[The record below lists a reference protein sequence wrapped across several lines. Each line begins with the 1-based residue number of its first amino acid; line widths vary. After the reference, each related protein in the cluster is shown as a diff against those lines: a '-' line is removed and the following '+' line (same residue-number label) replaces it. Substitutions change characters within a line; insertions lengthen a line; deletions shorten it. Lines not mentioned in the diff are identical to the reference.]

1 MRNPLASPRWWIT
14 GGFLLPVLL
23 VGSAWLTTVI
33 WPPEWSSDRTLTL
46 AGQVSDDDDLFPA
59 TDPDFEP
66 MRYASYRLTM
76 QRNRNDSA
84 YGYILMEVPPA
95 TLGLAKAALA
105 HLYTSPAGW
114 RAARCSIRPRR
125 ACGASSSSIA
135 AIPTTERGVRSRR
148 RSTPAAIHSG
158 GGYSISSRRGNAGP
172 SQRAWWAW
180 SS

>member
-105 HLYTSPAGW
+105 HLSCRLA
-114 RAARCSIRPRR
+114 RR
-125 ACGASSSSIA
+125 AVQY
-135 AIPTTERGVRSRR
+135 PTQTGMRR
-148 RSTPAAIHSG
+148 FIIE
-158 GGYSISSRRGNAGP
+158 YRRDPDDGTRRTVEATLDACRDP
-172 SQRAWWAW
+172 
-180 SS
+180 